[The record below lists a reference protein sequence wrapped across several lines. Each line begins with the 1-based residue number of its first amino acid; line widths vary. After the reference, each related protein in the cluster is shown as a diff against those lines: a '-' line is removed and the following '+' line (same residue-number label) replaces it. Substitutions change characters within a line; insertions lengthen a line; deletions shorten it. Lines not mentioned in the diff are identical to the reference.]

1 MFKLQIYFV
10 SIILLVFPPSIT
22 HGQQTISYGDYS
34 IETKFPAN
42 GSRPYFT
49 IKRGRHLLSKH
60 SGLIASDI
68 GMKIELV
75 DLLHAQSKQLLLRM
89 YTGGNHCCDII
100 RIYDLGPRLRLLFRS
115 SDYDLNDRE
124 GLRYFEVKQLDND
137 APLELVA
144 ESYAFAYFDNL
155 PWVSS
160 PMPEI
165 IFDYNAG
172 TRKFTIANRRFSK
185 YLLRDVDEWKSET
198 MKIRDVDRNQYRVS
212 MFSIFVRLAYAGR
225 KERAMQLYF
234 EDHYLKRFHL
244 THNRVLI
251 QTALNN
257 DAAYRAI
264 YRK

>member
-34 IETKFPAN
+34 IETKFSAN
-42 GSRPYFT
+42 DSRPYFT

-75 DLLHAQSKQLLLRM
+75 DLLNAQSKQLLLRM

-137 APLELVA
+137 APLELVLRRA
-144 ESYAFAYFDNL
+144 VAAKQADRRVVRANQGRRADGLAAVDGSLVEL
-155 PWVSS
+155 HPL
-160 PMPEI
+160 
-165 IFDYNAG
+165 G
-172 TRKFTIANRRFSK
+172 ANRRIGTDRIVVGSSHRYACTFKSQTVE
-185 YLLRDVDEWKSET
+185 LLAPSSV
-198 MKIRDVDRNQYRVS
+198 VQV
-212 MFSIFVRLAYAGR
+212 
-225 KERAMQLYF
+225 
-234 EDHYLKRFHL
+234 
-244 THNRVLI
+244 
-251 QTALNN
+251 
-257 DAAYRAI
+257 
-264 YRK
+264 